1 MERPNAAA
9 SFSVL
14 LRLIGP
20 SEAKGREESRKP
32 RGACPPCLEFGHRK
46 RIGKNGF
53 TRRGRAIHQI
63 PGDWS
68 VFLEAFAMAFD
79 NLTQRGKNSCVVLR
93 FRPGKSGLWVQ
104 KITFWHR
111 SLLVELIHLD
121 SLLLVL
127 LSISKNFYFQKT
139 IFESDFDAF
148 RIGFT
153 RDSDTSLKLTKIPLC
168 SSIPKI

>member
-111 SLLVELIHLD
+111 SLLVEVEPPFLPP
-121 SLLLVL
+121 
-127 LSISKNFYFQKT
+127 
-139 IFESDFDAF
+139 
-148 RIGFT
+148 
-153 RDSDTSLKLTKIPLC
+153 IPLGFPPRC
-168 SSIPKI
+168 SAKPHLFFLLEEVCLLIV